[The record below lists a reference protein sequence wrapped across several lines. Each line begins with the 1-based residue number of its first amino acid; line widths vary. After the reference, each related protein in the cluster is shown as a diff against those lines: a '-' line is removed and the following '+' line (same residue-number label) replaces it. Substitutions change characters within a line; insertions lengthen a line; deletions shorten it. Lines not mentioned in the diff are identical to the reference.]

1 MAPNVQRRLQYS
13 SSASSA
19 DMAPASPPLAGVV
32 ETGDRGSLEREV
44 EEPRRDEA
52 GDWEEGVE

>member
-1 MAPNVQRRLQYS
+1 
-13 SSASSA
+13 
-19 DMAPASPPLAGVV
+19 MAPASPPLAGVV